1 MTPSILME
9 SFSLFQGDIIVN
21 WNAKDMDTYIQ
32 QKEYIDTLL
41 VPLLK
46 LETNP
51 ENMKSSSSSTE
62 FLLHLS
68 TFMENQ
74 FKGRIMLLPPFS
86 YTQSMDLEIF
96 AETLQQDINL
106 MNFKHV
112 FYLTTDSNWTLS
124 KLEDVI
130 WLPSIPLES
139 MDKQLRQ
146 KIIEDQLR
154 QILPILTKKW
164 SD

>member
-1 MTPSILME
+1 M
-9 SFSLFQGDIIVN
+9 N

-46 LETNP
+46 IETNP
-51 ENMKSSSSSTE
+51 ENMKGSSSSTE
-62 FLLHLS
+62 FLMYLS
-68 TFMENQ
+68 TFIENQ

-86 YTQSMDLEIF
+86 YTQSLDLDIL
-96 AETLQQDINL
+96 AETLMKDINL
-106 MNFKHV
+106 MGFKHV
-112 FYLTTDSNWTLS
+112 FYLTTDANWTS
-124 KLEDVI
+124 TELEDVI

-139 MDKQLRQ
+139 MDKQLKQ

-154 QILPILTKKW
+154 QVLPLLTKKW
-164 SD
+164 TE

>member
-1 MTPSILME
+1 M
-9 SFSLFQGDIIVN
+9 N

-32 QKEYIDTLL
+32 QKDYIDTLL

-51 ENMKSSSSSTE
+51 ENMKGSSSSAE
-62 FLLHLS
+62 FLMYLS
-68 TFMENQ
+68 TFIENQ

-86 YTQSMDLEIF
+86 YTQSMDLTVF
-96 AETLQQDINL
+96 AETLNNDINL
-106 MNFKHV
+106 MGFKHV
-112 FYLTTDSNWTLS
+112 FYLTTDSNWTS
-124 KLEDVI
+124 TKLEDVI

-139 MDKQLRQ
+139 MDKQLKQ

-154 QILPILTKKW
+154 QVLPLLTTKW
-164 SD
+164 TE